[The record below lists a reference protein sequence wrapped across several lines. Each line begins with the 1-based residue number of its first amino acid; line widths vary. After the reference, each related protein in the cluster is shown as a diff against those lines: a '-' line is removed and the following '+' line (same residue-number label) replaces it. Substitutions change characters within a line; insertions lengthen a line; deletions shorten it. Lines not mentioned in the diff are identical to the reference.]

1 MHPHINPGQQPQPQP
16 IRENPPNP
24 DPDVRHLSLIVE
36 ERPKPHDDTYAGV
49 AQTYP
54 PPARPDPRPA
64 GIFSYLP
71 EDYAKPTIP
80 ISRNAVADDTA
91 ATVKETFTTEVL
103 RRRRAVDNHL
113 KEFKM
118 SLGKGINA
126 PLPACFVSWK
136 NGLFPKWP
144 EQEPFLVEYCVSESD
159 NTCMLK
165 AIHARK
171 HQQYLTPE
179 QIATGQ
185 HMNNLLDACHNFR
198 LHKEDMKKTIR
209 EQNLQLL
216 RVELRSKTLNSIQS
230 ELQSLPAEIDR
241 FGEEIDTLLKN
252 ILAALLPYGQTQK
265 GREIT
270 GMKQIHKVIIAA
282 K

>member
-1 MHPHINPGQQPQPQP
+1 MG
-16 IRENPPNP
+16 
-24 DPDVRHLSLIVE
+24 
-36 ERPKPHDDTYAGV
+36 ERPRHHADTSAGV
-49 AQTYP
+49 TQTYP
-54 PPARPDPRPA
+54 SPARLDPRPA

-91 ATVKETFTTEVL
+91 AKVKKTFTTEVL
-103 RRRRAVDNHL
+103 RQRREVDNHL

-118 SLGKGINA
+118 SLGKDVNA

-136 NGLFPKWP
+136 NGLFPEWEEGP

-159 NTCMLK
+159 DTRMLK
-165 AIHARK
+165 AIHANK
-171 HQQYLTPE
+171 HRQYLTPE
-179 QIATGQ
+179 QIAAGQ
-185 HMNNLLDACHNFR
+185 HMNNLLDACHHFR

-216 RVELRSKTLNSIQS
+216 RVELRSKTLESIQS
-230 ELQSLPAEIDR
+230 ELRSLPAEIDR
-241 FGEEIDTLLKN
+241 FGKEMDTLLNN

-265 GREIT
+265 GREVT